1 MNHIRTL
8 HFRLLL
14 VTVFALTLAIMA
26 QNPAQIARGQGDGE
40 SENAIVWIGYGDTL
54 EVWLP
59 YTPDS
64 GYEWTLDYV
73 QFWDLKPLGDPEL
86 VVTPSEADG
95 GAEGLAIWRFK
106 AVGSDVTPL
115 RLALPRPGEEDEEPL
130 DTFETVVWIEPSGAE
145 PRTTVLLDARFPVD
159 EVRLAPGD
167 ELVVQLDANETTG
180 YEWTV
185 AEVDED
191 VLQQV
196 GEPGYVPDQPVA
208 PGSGGT
214 SVWEFQAADPGETA
228 LRLEYAASYE
238 SDPEPYQVFEVAVI
252 VSE

>member
-1 MNHIRTL
+1 MKHIRTL
-8 HFRLLL
+8 YFRLLVAVA
-14 VTVFALTLAIMA
+14 VTLSLAITA
-26 QNPAQIARGQGDGE
+26 LNPAKLAHGQGDGE
-40 SENAIVWIGYGDTL
+40 AENAILWIGYGDML

-95 GAEGLAIWRFK
+95 GAEGLAIWRFE
-106 AVGSDVTPL
+106 AVGADVTPL
-115 RLALPRPGEEDEEPL
+115 RLVLLRPGEEDQEPL

-145 PRTTVLLDARFPVD
+145 PRTTVLLDASFPVD

-167 ELVVQLDANETTG
+167 ELVVQLPANETTG
-180 YEWTV
+180 YEWTL
-185 AEVDED
+185 AEMDED
-191 VLQQV
+191 VLQQI

-238 SDPEPYQVFEVAVI
+238 SDPEPAEVFKVAVI